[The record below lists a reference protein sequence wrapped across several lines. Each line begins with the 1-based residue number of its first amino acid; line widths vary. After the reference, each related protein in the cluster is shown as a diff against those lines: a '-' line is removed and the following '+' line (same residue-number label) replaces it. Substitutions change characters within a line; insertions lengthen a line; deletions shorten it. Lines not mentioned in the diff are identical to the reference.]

1 MAGGQELRRIGDF
14 EALCRYLEDGLG
26 WPLGEHDFDSLTFQ
40 YEPDEL
46 GLQGEYADAIESIHQ
61 MRPAVDGQPWGIF
74 FVRFKKKQLPIGVL
88 RRILSQLALKKR
100 AAANRADR
108 NAWDID
114 DLLFVSAFGEGSGS
128 NQEIAFA
135 HFHQHQND
143 LPTLRVLGWDGQD
156 TPLKLE
162 YLQGVLREKLHWPA
176 DTGDV
181 EAWRKLWHSP
191 FRHRPGHVIRKSDEL
206 AKELARLAKSI
217 RDKASDV
224 MKAESAKGAITK
236 LYGAFKKSLIHDLTP
251 EGFADTYAQ
260 TITYG
265 LLTAAISR
273 TDMEEGRHGTA
284 LVASN
289 LADMVPVTNPFL
301 KEMLQTFLAAG
312 GRKSGIDFD
321 ELGIQDVVELLR
333 GEDTDLP
340 AILRD
345 FGNKTKGEDPVIH
358 FYEHF
363 LTAYNKQLKI
373 QRGVFYTPQPVVSYI
388 VRSVHELL
396 QTEFGLVDGL
406 ADTTTWGEMLAKHP
420 EMKLPLLTD
429 EPGDKRTIS
438 PDEPFVQIL
447 DPATG
452 TATFLVEVID
462 VIHRTLV
469 TKWKQ
474 ERLTEAE
481 QRVAWNDYV
490 PRHLL
495 PRLHAFELMMAPYA
509 IAHMKI
515 GLKLAETGYRF
526 GTEERARIYLTNAL
540 EPWVKQLPL
549 IGFEA
554 LAHEAAAVNDIKRNK
569 RFTVVVG
576 NPPYSNFGQL
586 NKIPFVLGL
595 LDDYK
600 RGLNERKLNLDDD
613 FIKFIRLGQ
622 WFLDNSGVGVLG
634 FITSNT
640 FIDGITHRRMRE
652 SLSDAFRKICIMDLH
667 GNSVK
672 QEKVPDG
679 SKDENVFDIKQGVSI
694 GLFVK
699 KLWSDKKLEILHSE
713 LWGSRKSKYDQ
724 LNKNTWLSVSAGNVI
739 TSLPY
744 LFFVPKNMSQRSE
757 YENFTSVHDAMPV
770 GTSAIQ
776 TKRDALFV
784 DFSKDSL
791 ANRMREVISNGAT
804 PEMKAKYP
812 LEASAGWAPDC
823 LIGAEY
829 SEDRVKRYL
838 YRPFDMRSIY
848 YDDSLLGRSR
858 IKVFKHLLRPNLA
871 LSTLRQ
877 TVDDSFRHIFCS
889 STICDINLTIGHHV
903 SDQVFPLYIYPEEGS
918 LGLGDRV
925 PNFSPDFI
933 RSVEA
938 VTGLKFGHGD
948 RGNLIST
955 VGPED
960 LFAFI
965 YSIFHSPG
973 YRTRYAEFLKIEFPR
988 VPLTAKLEL
997 FRTLV
1002 TIGAELISVHLLE
1015 SPKLDKPI
1023 IKIVGDRDP
1032 VVESISW
1039 LNGSVWLDK
1048 ELAAGFQGVNKGVW
1062 EFHVGGYQVCHKWLK
1077 DRKGRKLSNE
1087 DIAHYQKIVVAISET
1102 IRMMAEI
1109 DAAIDQHGGWPGAF
1123 ATTGSPVSND
1133 DSIPTELPPVAKR
1146 RPAEEE
1152 VKRPS
1157 EGLFPITQD
1166 QSPPEVSHKERP
1178 TRGVQE
1184 EPDRDELC
1192 AEIRQ
1197 LFSGSQTYE
1206 RDAAIKSLATAL
1218 GHQRVGTNIREE
1230 LDNALRTAVRRGIL
1244 TNESGELQLHY
1255 RTMEQYEAVD
1265 RNGLKDQFVASIGRA
1280 WIEREEAAIAFAR
1293 WLGFRRTGPKIEEI
1307 AASLI
1312 NGLIREGRLEKNQ
1325 NQIRR
1330 AG

>member
-181 EAWRKLWHSP
+181 EAWRTLWRSP

-236 LYGAFKKSLIHDLTP
+236 LYEAFKKSLIHDLTR

-273 TDMEEGRHGTA
+273 TDMEEGRHGTV

-363 LTAYNKQLKI
+363 LTAYNKKLKI
-373 QRGVFYTPQPVVSYI
+373 QRGVFYTPQAVVSYI

-396 QTEFGLVDGL
+396 ETEFGLVVGL
-406 ADTTTWGEMLAKHP
+406 ADTTTWGEMLTKHAD
-420 EMKLPLLTD
+420 MKLPFLTD
-429 EPGDKRTIS
+429 EPGEKRTIS

-452 TATFLVEVID
+452 TATFLVEVVD
-462 VIHRTLV
+462 VIHRTL
-469 TKWKQ
+469 TSKWRL
-474 ERLTEAE
+474 ERLTEAQ
-481 QRVAWNDYV
+481 QRTAWNEYV
-490 PRHLL
+490 PKHLL
-495 PRLHAFELMMAPYA
+495 PRLHAYELMMAPYA

-526 GTEERARIYLTNAL
+526 ATEERARIYLTNAL
-540 EPWVKQLPL
+540 EPWVRQLPM

-554 LAHEAAAVNDIKRNK
+554 LAQEAAAVNEIKRHK
-569 RFTVVVG
+569 RFTVIIG
-576 NPPYSNFGQL
+576 NPPYANYSANLSPIARRIVDKYRNFRGVQIRERNQL
-586 NKIPFVLGL
+586 QFERNIQDDFVKFISIAQDLVDASGFGVL
-595 LDDYK
+595 SYITNGTMLASTSL
-600 RGLNERKLNLDDD
+600 RGLRENLFGSFSSLFELNL
-613 FIKFIRLGQ
+613 
-622 WFLDNSGVGVLG
+622 
-634 FITSNT
+634 
-640 FIDGITHRRMRE
+640 
-652 SLSDAFRKICIMDLH
+652 H
-667 GNSVK
+667 GGGN
-672 QEKVPDG
+672 EIIPG
-679 SKDENVFDIKQGVSI
+679 SEDDENVFDIVQSVAIHVYVRSKQGGASEVSYSDLPGRREKKYELLASRSVNNTVWGSIQPDAENAGFTPQDEAGDGGGSRLDSAFVKYGAGIKTNRDAVVI
-694 GLFVK
+694 GLDDASLIETVREFDD
-699 KLWSDKKLEILHSE
+699 KLVS
-713 LWGSRKSKYDQ
+713 G
-724 LNKNTWLSVSAGNVI
+724 KNAQSNI
-739 TSLPY
+739 YSL
-744 LFFVPKNMSQRSE
+744 
-757 YENFTSVHDAMPV
+757 
-770 GTSAIQ
+770 
-776 TKRDALFV
+776 
-784 DFSKDSL
+784 
-791 ANRMREVISNGAT
+791 
-804 PEMKAKYP
+804 
-812 LEASAGWAPDC
+812 
-823 LIGAEY
+823 
-829 SEDRVKRYL
+829 L
-838 YRPFDMRSIY
+838 YRPFDFRKIFYHEDVIASRSLPTMRHVIAGPNMGFICSTTWTTP
-848 YDDSLLGRSR
+848 DRFSVGVSR
-858 IKVFKHLLRPNLA
+858 LMVEMKTGTHDRGTTF
-871 LSTLRQ
+871 
-877 TVDDSFRHIFCS
+877 
-889 STICDINLTIGHHV
+889 
-903 SDQVFPLYIYPEEGS
+903 FPLYRYEALMGGRAEQ
-918 LGLGDRV
+918 V
-925 PNFSPDFI
+925 HNFSSDFVDKWCATTKTRFV
-933 RSVEA
+933 RS
-938 VTGLKFGHGD
+938 GYGD
-948 RGNLIST
+948 GEET
-955 VGPED
+955 TGPED
-960 LFAFI
+960 IFFWLYGLF
-965 YSIFHSPG
+965 YSPE
-973 YRTRYAEFLKIEFPR
+973 YRRRYRSTLSQRFPI
-988 VPLTAKLEL
+988 VLLTSDLEL
-997 FRTLV
+997 ARALAR
-1002 TIGAELISVHLLE
+1002 IGAELAALHFLE
-1015 SPKLDKPI
+1015 SPKLARPI
-1023 IKIVGDRDP
+1023 SEFVGKSKEITK
-1032 VVESISW
+1032 VGYS
-1039 LNGSVWLDK
+1039 NGTVWINASGTK
-1048 ELAAGFQGVNKGVW
+1048 NNTTAGTSGFHGVPEAVW
-1062 EFHVGGYQVCHKWLK
+1062 NFYMGGYQVCEKWLK
-1077 DRKGRKLSNE
+1077 DRKGRSLSQD
-1087 DIAHYQKIVVAISET
+1087 DIAHYHKIVVALSET
-1102 IRMMAEI
+1102 IRLMEEI
-1109 DAAIDQHGGWPGAF
+1109 DVVIDQHGGWPGAF

-1146 RPAEEE
+1146 RPAEKE
-1152 VKRPS
+1152 VELAG
-1157 EGLFPITQD
+1157 EGLFPITED
-1166 QSPPEVSHKERP
+1166 QSPPGVAHKERP
-1178 TRGVQE
+1178 IREAQE

-1197 LFSGSQTYE
+1197 LFSGSQPYE

-1230 LDNALRTAVRRGIL
+1230 LDNALRTAVRRCIL
-1244 TNESGELQLHY
+1244 TNENGELKIHY
-1255 RTMEQYEAVD
+1255 RTMEQYEAED
-1265 RNGLKDQFVASIGRA
+1265 RNGLKDQFLASIGRA
-1280 WIEREEAAIAFAR
+1280 WIEREEAATAFAR

-1312 NGLIREGRLEKNQ
+1312 NGLIREGRLEKSQ